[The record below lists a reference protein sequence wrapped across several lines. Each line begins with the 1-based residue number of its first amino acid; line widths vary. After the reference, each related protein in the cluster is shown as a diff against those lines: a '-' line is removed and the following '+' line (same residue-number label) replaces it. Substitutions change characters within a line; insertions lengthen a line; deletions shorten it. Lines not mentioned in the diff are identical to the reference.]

1 MPPDSAADGDPP
13 LDSDVE
19 DLITE
24 RLTEITELRA
34 VIEQAKGML
43 MLIHGID
50 ADRAFELLK
59 WRSQDTNTKLRPL
72 AEQLVDEFR
81 QLSRDAVLLPSKQR
95 VRTAPHDHSPAS
107 RYVDEFGAVKAHS
120 ALRGGIASLSR
131 F

>member
-24 RLTEITELRA
+24 RLTGITELRA

-81 QLSRDAVLLPSKQR
+81 QLSRDAVLLPSKQEYERRLMTIHQR
-95 VRTAPHDHSPAS
+95 VDMSTDL
-107 RYVDEFGAVKAHS
+107 EQ
-120 ALRGGIASLSR
+120 
-131 F
+131 